1 MVRRRRVAVAA
12 LSVAVLAGCSASPD
26 PGEPTAETCDGGPSV
41 RSPERA
47 LRILVEAAIQSDTAM
62 ACTVTTGT
70 PEGTDLGQGLA
81 ELKAAAQT
89 RGLTAENL
97 QVEEVGDTGRYKVA
111 SAQDSGMESLEFN
124 LNQVKDKGY
133 RIFFPEPEERNL

>member
-1 MVRRRRVAVAA
+1 MAMAA
-12 LSVAVLAGCSASPD
+12 LAVGVLAGCSASPD
-26 PGEPTAETCDGGPSV
+26 PGDPVAETCDGGPSV
-41 RSPERA
+41 GSPERA
-47 LRILVEAAIQSDTAM
+47 LRILVEAAVQGDIAL
-62 ACTVTTGT
+62 ACTVASGT

-81 ELKAAAQT
+81 ELKTAVET

-97 QVEEVGDTGRYKVA
+97 RVEEVGDTGRYRVA
-111 SAQDSGMESLEFN
+111 SAQGSGLEPLQFV